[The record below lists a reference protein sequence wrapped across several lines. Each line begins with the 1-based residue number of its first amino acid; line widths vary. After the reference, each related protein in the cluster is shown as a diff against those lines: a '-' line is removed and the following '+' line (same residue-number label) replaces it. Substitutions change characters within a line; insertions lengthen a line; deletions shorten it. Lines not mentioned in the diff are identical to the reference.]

1 MSISSDPTLAT
12 IMILDIAKEK
22 NIKWKFTK
30 GRTLNNGI
38 KSSWYEF
45 GEKQLIME
53 NYNHGRSEIGLLT
66 TTSNKEKYDININD
80 KLKWNDTFGKSTKR
94 FKYCPFGKPVSHIER
109 IFDIMIKVDELNK
122 I

>member
-22 NIKWKFTK
+22 NIKWKIRN

-38 KSSWYEF
+38 KASWYEF

-53 NYNHGRSEIGLLT
+53 NYDHGRSKIGLLT
-66 TTSNKEKYDININD
+66 TQWNKTNDINIID

-94 FKYCPFGKPVSHIER
+94 FQYSPFGKPVSHIEH
-109 IFDIMIKVDELNK
+109 IFDIMIKVDELNT